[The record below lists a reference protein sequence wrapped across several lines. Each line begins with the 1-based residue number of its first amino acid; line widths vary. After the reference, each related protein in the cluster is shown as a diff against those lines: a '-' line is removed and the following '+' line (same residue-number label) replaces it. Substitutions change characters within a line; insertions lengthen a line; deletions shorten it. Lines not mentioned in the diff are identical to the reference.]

1 MGLFNKDPAEKK
13 LKELTGGMFLNS
25 SFKDKLAKAGLSDAD
40 GFIIQRE
47 LKTSIK
53 SGEIEVEGEDREDK
67 DQTPKEHVL
76 HLYSP
81 KPHLRVYSP

>member
-1 MGLFNKDPAEKK
+1 MGLFTKNPAEKK

-47 LKTSIK
+47 LKSSIK
-53 SGEIEVEGEDREDK
+53 NGEIEVEGVETRLNYLIEQK
-67 DQTPKEHVL
+67 KGGKIRP
-76 HLYSP
+76 
-81 KPHLRVYSP
+81 